1 MDGAPPA
8 PAVLIVSCPRSV
20 TAVPCPRR
28 ALGERAPCS
37 SCLAFG
43 DSRIVPS
50 ASGRALGLCPWGT
63 GRVSPTDTG
72 SAVAGVPLNARLRAR
87 SAIDLN

>member
-8 PAVLIVSCPRSV
+8 PVVLIVSCPRSV
-20 TAVPCPRR
+20 TAGVPCPRR
-28 ALGERAPCS
+28 ALGERAP
-37 SCLAFG
+37 CLAFG